1 MAKPALEEAR
11 RRCKDLEY
19 RLVSR
24 VRELSDETER
34 VRRLQLEAEVAKS
47 RLAAVEGNLAQGANL
62 VVLNPLASLDGLQV

>member
-1 MAKPALEEAR
+1 M
-11 RRCKDLEY
+11 
-19 RLVSR
+19 SR